1 MATTKR
7 DPIQSHGHR
16 VSELAAALAEADA
29 EAMTPLTRARVL
41 LDLERIRGEL
51 AGLIDV
57 AKTAGTQESAAR
69 KGTAP

>member
-7 DPIQSHGHR
+7 DPIQSHGQR
-16 VSELAAALAEADA
+16 VSELAAALAEADV
-29 EAMTPLTRARVL
+29 EAMAPLTRARVL

-57 AKTAGTQESAAR
+57 AKTAGTPT
-69 KGTAP
+69 GAPGQ